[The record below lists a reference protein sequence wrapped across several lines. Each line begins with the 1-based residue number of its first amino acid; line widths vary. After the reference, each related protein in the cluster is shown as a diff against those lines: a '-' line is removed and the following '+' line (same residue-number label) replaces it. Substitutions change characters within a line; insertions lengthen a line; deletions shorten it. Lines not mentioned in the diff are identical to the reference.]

1 MATTARHDFQAV
13 RDELG
18 RALRRLRHDCPPM
31 ETARVLLSYGGP
43 GQPLVG
49 VSYDGDRAVYF
60 DEGGRQAIAVV
71 FDGSGLEAREGRPI
85 ATLRPGGS
93 VAAWV
98 GRMRYYWGW
107 RHPRY
112 R

>member
-1 MATTARHDFQAV
+1 MVDLATADYQAV
-13 RDELG
+13 RRGLG
-18 RALRRLRHDCPPM
+18 RALRRLRDDCPPM
-31 ETARVLLSYGGP
+31 ETARLLLSYDGP

-49 VSYDGDRAVYF
+49 VRYDGGLAVYF
-60 DEGGRQAIAVV
+60 DEAGRRAIGVA
-71 FDGSGLEAREGRPI
+71 FDADGPAARRGRPV
-85 ATLRPGGS
+85 ATLDAGGS

-98 GRMRYYWGW
+98 ERARYYWGW

>member
-1 MATTARHDFQAV
+1 MATATEPEFQAV
-13 RDELG
+13 KADLA
-18 RALRRLRHDCPPM
+18 RALRRLRHDCPPT
-31 ETARVLLSYGGP
+31 ETARLLLSYDGP

-49 VSYDGDRAVYF
+49 LRYDGERAVYY
-60 DEGGRQAIAVV
+60 DERGRQAIATT
-71 FDGSGLEAREGRPI
+71 FDPDGLDPWGGRPI
-85 ATLRPGGS
+85 VSLATGGS

-107 RHPRY
+107 RHPRF

>member
-1 MATTARHDFQAV
+1 M
-13 RDELG
+13 
-18 RALRRLRHDCPPM
+18 
-31 ETARVLLSYGGP
+31 LLSYDGP

-60 DEGGRQAIAVV
+60 DEGGRQAIAVA
-71 FDGSGLEAREGRPI
+71 FDATGLEAEEGRPV
-85 ATLRPGGS
+85 ATLDHGGS

-98 GRMRYYWGW
+98 RRMRYYWGW
-107 RHPRY
+107 THPRY